1 MCSPCKSKMTSLTT
15 TRTPTGPPS
24 QSMQRLVCFLSLAA
38 FCLCPVADS
47 PRACCI
53 AEFRSGKASD
63 IISTLVSIY
72 DSQDVIVKELQN
84 LLAQKLLAVRDYDL
98 EKEVRPLSRLEQTWR
113 LTAYNPASPLS
124 PDSDHRNPQ
133 APVR

>member
-1 MCSPCKSKMTSLTT
+1 
-15 TRTPTGPPS
+15 
-24 QSMQRLVCFLSLAA
+24 MQRLVCFLSLAA
-38 FCLCPVADS
+38 FCLCLVADA
-47 PRACCI
+47 PRACYI

-63 IISTLVSIY
+63 IVSTLVSIY

-98 EKEVRPLSRLEQTWR
+98 EKEVRPLSRFGQARR

-124 PDSDHRNPQ
+124 PDPHHRDP
-133 APVR
+133 